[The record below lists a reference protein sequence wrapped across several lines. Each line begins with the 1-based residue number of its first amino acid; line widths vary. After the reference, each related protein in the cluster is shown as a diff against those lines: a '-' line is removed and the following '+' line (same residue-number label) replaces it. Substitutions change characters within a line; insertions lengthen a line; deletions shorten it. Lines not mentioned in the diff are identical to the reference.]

1 MKHMNKRNEIK
12 LEIFNRLKKHF
23 KNTDI
28 YFNYLHKFDM
38 RMKYPFISIVTNKE
52 ESEPFHPDGY
62 NRRFYVSLVL
72 YNAYVPKIGD
82 WEKLDDL
89 CAEIENVLEDY
100 PNIRLVDYSYDASN
114 NTAENM
120 HEVGVLSYVAEYKTF
135 KKYDDDESSNLNKM
149 KMEIQ

>member
-1 MKHMNKRNEIK
+1 MNKRNQIK
-12 LEIFNRLKKHF
+12 SEIFNRLKKHF

-38 RMKYPFISIVTNKE
+38 RVKYPFISIVSNKE
-52 ESEPFHPDGY
+52 EYEPFHPDGY

-72 YNAYVPKIGD
+72 YNAYVSKDGD

-89 CAEIENVLEDY
+89 CYKIESILEEIPD
-100 PNIRLVDYSYDASN
+100 IRLVNYSYDASN
-114 NTAENM
+114 NTADLM

-135 KKYDDDESSNLNKM
+135 KKYFDGGSSNLNKM
-149 KMEIQ
+149 EMEIQ